1 MARELR
7 VIATVFPRADP
18 LGLSHLENEMMT
30 SPRPDIRSFIAD
42 QIGLAVEQVT
52 DEVRFADDLRFD
64 RFDRLELAMQI
75 EDKFGVEFSQEA
87 VEQIEAVGDLIRY
100 VESDLL
106 RGRPVIIPPSLVSGE
121 RQR

>member
-1 MARELR
+1 
-7 VIATVFPRADP
+7 
-18 LGLSHLENEMMT
+18 MMT
-30 SPRPDIRSFIAD
+30 STRPDIRSFIAD

-52 DEVRFADDLRFD
+52 DEVRLADDLKLD
-64 RFDRLELAMQI
+64 RFGRLELAIQI

-87 VEQIEAVGDLIRY
+87 VERMEAVGDLIRY

-106 RGRPVIIPPSLVSGE
+106 RGRPVISYPSVVSGE